1 MDIKQELRR
10 IGLTPTNGQH
20 FINNEIAVRKYL
32 NEAETKGKTVLE
44 IGSGTGSITQS
55 IDAEKIY
62 AVEKDTV
69 LSQNLKSKEIENVE
83 FFNNDFLKMEVP
95 EEVEYILGNLPF
107 QLSSEILEKVAD
119 LQIPSAFIVQEEL
132 ADKAVSSP
140 GDSDFNFFTFKMS
153 YFFIPVKAGEISSR
167 NYYPEPEVDTAVLK
181 LFPEKDRHGVE
192 NEKEFLEFAK
202 AIFTHKRKKLRNS
215 VVDARNILGESK
227 DDLKEIKDKLPHSES
242 KVYELE
248 VVEVKEIFDAYR
260 ELL

>member
-1 MDIKQELRR
+1 MDIKKELRQ

-69 LSQNLKSKEIENVE
+69 LSQNLKSKEIDNVE
-83 FFNNDFLKMEVP
+83 VFNKDFLKMEVP

-119 LQIPSAFIVQEEL
+119 LQISSAFIVQEEL

-140 GDSDFNFFTFKMS
+140 GDSDFNFFSFKMS
-153 YFFIPVKAGEISSR
+153 YFFIPVKAGQISSR
-167 NYYPEPEVDTAVLK
+167 NYYPEPEVDTAILK
-181 LFPEKDRHGVE
+181 LFPKKERHGVE
-192 NEKEFLEFAK
+192 DEEEFLSFAK
-202 AIFTHKRKKLRNS
+202 ALFTHRRKKVRNS
-215 VVDARNILGESK
+215 VVDARNLLGKNK
-227 DDLKEIKDKLPHSES
+227 DELKEIRDELPNSES